1 MNDRQDKLFKNWY
14 ARTYDYQDE
23 RTTGARAAWEACLK
37 ANNIEG
43 QDHVWTPKEGE
54 AVFARSMSTAD
65 GLSIVG
71 RVTHYR
77 GNFLWEVVYFN
88 SNTGVWDL
96 KDLKPFN
103 ASKIG
108 KPWSEI

>member
-1 MNDRQDKLFKNWY
+1 MNREQEDKFEAFRRSY
-14 ARTYDYQDE
+14 IFEDYLN
-23 RTTGARAAWEACLK
+23 GARAAWEACLK

-43 QDHVWTPKEGE
+43 QAPVWTPKEGE
-54 AVFARSMSTAD
+54 AVFARSLNHSD
-65 GLSIVG
+65 NLGLVG

-88 SNTGVWDL
+88 SSIGVWDL